1 MYVNL
6 LSNNDVIYCL
16 TNKNE
21 ILFLFGKECVI
32 DIDFI
37 LKSNILKWEHYPE
50 YSDIVKI
57 EFRGYILSN
66 DLSLM
71 YNSLKQLELYIK
83 ANKEYISLCP
93 DTNILNDVS
102 YKLINYVFNNFNSFI
117 VNTKSIDYPCMT
129 INGYIFNMNSIYN
142 LFKSYLLDS

>member
-50 YSDIVKI
+50 YSDIVKN

-71 YNSLKQLELYIK
+71 YNSLKQLEHYIK
-83 ANKEYISLCP
+83 TNKDYISLCH

-102 YKLINYVFNNFNSFI
+102 YKLINYVANNFNSFI
-117 VNTKSIDYPCMT
+117 VNTKSIDYPSMT

>member
-83 ANKEYISLCP
+83 ANKDYISLCH

-102 YKLINYVFNNFNSFI
+102 YKLINYVFNNFSSFI
-117 VNTKSIDYPCMT
+117 LTTKSIDYPSMT

>member
-71 YNSLKQLELYIK
+71 YNSLKQLEHYIK
-83 ANKEYISLCP
+83 TNKDYTSLCL

-102 YKLINYVFNNFNSFI
+102 YKLINYVFNNFSSFI
-117 VNTKSIDYPCMT
+117 LTTKSIDYPSMT

>member
-16 TNKNE
+16 SSKNE
-21 ILFLFGKECVI
+21 VLFLFGKECVI

-71 YNSLKQLELYIK
+71 YNSLKQLEYYIK
-83 ANKEYISLCP
+83 TNKDYTSLCL

-102 YKLINYVFNNFNSFI
+102 YKLINYVFNNFSSFI
-117 VNTKSIDYPCMT
+117 LTTKSIDYPSMT